1 MDFKK
6 NVDTN
11 LGITILLMVS
21 AIFVLVDFIYIGN
34 ELGYDFGFDRKNNN
48 SDSNIVVGEEEL
60 YKTEDDILLL
70 GNEMYDRASRFSFHP
85 EFVVL
90 SDDNGDVKFI
100 KSDSGEFV
108 VTDDWQQGIF
118 FKVVSG
124 IDEYKNL
131 FTENMLNKMF
141 IYSNG
146 DYYSDM
152 TPSGGRGENIYY
164 IETILSIVSS
174 SDSEIV
180 YKADSYYYTDDDD
193 MTNRMPKTESNSEVK
208 TNAFKLVKE
217 NDIWK
222 VSEFTLAY

>member
-1 MDFKK
+1 MNLKK

-21 AIFVLVDFIYIGN
+21 SLLVIFDFIYIGN
-34 ELGYDFGFDRKNNN
+34 ELGWDLGFNSKNDN
-48 SDSNIVVGEEEL
+48 SGSNVFVGEEEL

-141 IYSNG
+141 IYS
-146 DYYSDM
+146 DDEYYSDM
-152 TPSGGRGENIYY
+152 TPSGGRGANIYY
-164 IETILSIVSS
+164 KDTILSIVLH
-174 SDSEIV
+174 DDNRIV
-180 YKADSYYYTDDDD
+180 YDAKSYYIDGEEVDNSVSMDD
-193 MTNRMPKTESNSEVK
+193 SNSEIK
-208 TNAFKLVKE
+208 TNTFELIKE
-217 NDIWK
+217 NGIWK
-222 VSEFTLAY
+222 VNDFTLAY